1 MSTKLSRQDLA
12 ILDHLQQDGRISN
25 RDLAAAVSLSP
36 SPCWRRVR
44 ALEDGKVI
52 RGYAALL
59 DPERLGLNILA
70 FAHVS
75 LVDHHPETVQQ
86 FDQSI
91 ARATE
96 VLECF
101 MTSGDHDY
109 MLKVIT
115 RDMAAY
121 QAFLSE
127 KLLRMPCVRTVN
139 TSFALRQ
146 KKSST
151 RLPLDHAM
159 QEN

>member
-1 MSTKLSRQDLA
+1 MKLSRQDLA
-12 ILDHLQQDGRISN
+12 ILDRLQLDGRISN
-25 RDLAAAVSLSP
+25 RDLASAVSLSP

-44 ALEDGKVI
+44 ALEDGEVI

-91 ARATE
+91 GRAPE

-151 RLPLDHAM
+151 RLPLDHAL
-159 QEN
+159 QEH